1 MGLKSPQIDAIFVLV
16 YAFITQE
23 NDKELARDEEI
34 DQPEDIQPTLGLGN
48 RWGVDKEDNSGE

>member
-1 MGLKSPQIDAIFVLV
+1 MLV
-16 YAFITQE
+16 YASITQE

-48 RWGVDKEDNSGE
+48 RWGVDKEDNSSE